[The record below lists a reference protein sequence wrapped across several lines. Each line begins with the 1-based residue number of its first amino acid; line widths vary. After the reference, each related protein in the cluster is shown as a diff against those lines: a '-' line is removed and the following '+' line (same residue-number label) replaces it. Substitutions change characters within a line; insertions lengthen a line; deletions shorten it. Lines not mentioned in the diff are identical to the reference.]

1 MALHVM
7 DEANQCLGCKKPR
20 CQQGC
25 PIQTNIPEVIRL
37 LKANKLDEAGR
48 MLPERC
54 LSRKAGIV
62 WYCPY
67 LSLQAVW
74 RRSVILPA
82 SFCPIWREYQN
93 LRLTLRFRHPDVK
106 LLTRVYCDKHM

>member
-48 MLPERC
+48 MLLGQHRTIP
-54 LSRKAGIV
+54 AG
-62 WYCPY
+62 
-67 LSLQAVW
+67 AVLKPQGGNCA
-74 RRSVILPA
+74 VLP
-82 SFCPIWREYQN
+82 
-93 LRLTLRFRHPDVK
+93 
-106 LLTRVYCDKHM
+106 

>member
-1 MALHVM
+1 M

-48 MLPERC
+48 
-54 LSRKAGIV
+54 KAGIV
-62 WYCPY
+62 RCC
-67 LSLQAVW
+67 LKKNSAQRCHQTQAGAEHV
-74 RRSVILPA
+74 A
-82 SFCPIWREYQN
+82 
-93 LRLTLRFRHPDVK
+93 
-106 LLTRVYCDKHM
+106 

>member
-7 DEANQCLGCKKPR
+7 DEANQCLGCKQLR

-48 MLPERC
+48 MLFGQHRTIP
-54 LSRKAGIV
+54 AG
-62 WYCPY
+62 
-67 LSLQAVW
+67 AVLKPQGGNCA
-74 RRSVILPA
+74 VLP
-82 SFCPIWREYQN
+82 
-93 LRLTLRFRHPDVK
+93 
-106 LLTRVYCDKHM
+106 

>member
-48 MLPERC
+48 MLFGQHRTIPAGAVLRIVRYC
-54 LSRKAGIV
+54 LRMIQS
-62 WYCPY
+62 CP
-67 LSLQAVW
+67 
-74 RRSVILPA
+74 VIK
-82 SFCPIWREYQN
+82 
-93 LRLTLRFRHPDVK
+93 V
-106 LLTRVYCDKHM
+106 

>member
-62 WYCPY
+62 QCC
-67 LSLQAVW
+67 LFFL
-74 RRSVILPA
+74 
-82 SFCPIWREYQN
+82 FN
-93 LRLTLRFRHPDVK
+93 LVPKLRIFP
-106 LLTRVYCDKHM
+106 

>member
-62 WYCPY
+62 RCCLKPIPCHGMRWNGVSCTSAGINCVPRM
-67 LSLQAVW
+67 AF
-74 RRSVILPA
+74 RRGTQLGCI
-82 SFCPIWREYQN
+82 
-93 LRLTLRFRHPDVK
+93 
-106 LLTRVYCDKHM
+106 